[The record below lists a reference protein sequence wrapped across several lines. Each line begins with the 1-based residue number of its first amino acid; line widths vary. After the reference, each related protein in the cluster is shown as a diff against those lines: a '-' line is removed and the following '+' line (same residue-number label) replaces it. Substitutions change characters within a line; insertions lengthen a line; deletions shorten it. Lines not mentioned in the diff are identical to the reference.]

1 MQSEIADLVEDRQ
14 FLTSVLAASGDCIKV
29 LGLDGQILFMNNGGL
44 EVLELGAFAA
54 VRGKPWLDFWK
65 GAHSGMAAAALA
77 SARDGID
84 SRFEGAALT
93 ALGSERFW
101 DVRATPIRDPAG
113 TITHVLVISRDITQQ
128 RRIEVQK
135 EMLPSELEHRIRNI
149 LAMVVAVARQTLKP
163 PATLEASA
171 AAFVARM
178 IALANAQIIL
188 TQSSWEAADIS
199 SIVGGALKPHQDDG
213 MARRFRI
220 SGPVVQLTAGRS
232 LSLVLAMHELA
243 TNAAKYGALT
253 NPDGVVHLTW
263 RIGPEGPDGTLRL
276 ELRETGGPVVVPP
289 TRRGFGSRLVEDVL
303 AAEFGGTVE
312 IAYEPARVRC
322 VLTAPVIDRRK
333 LPKDAIGG

>member
-44 EVLELGAFAA
+44 EVFEVGTFSA

-65 GAHSGMAAAALA
+65 GAHSVIAAAALA
-77 SARDGID
+77 SARDGVD

-93 ALGSERFW
+93 ALGSKRFW
-101 DVRATPIRDPAG
+101 DVRATAIRDPAG

-128 RRIEVQK
+128 RRIETQK
-135 EMLPSELEHRIRNI
+135 EMLAEELQHRIRNI

-188 TQSSWEAADIS
+188 TQDSWEASDIA
-199 SIVGGALKPHQDDG
+199 SIVGGALKPHQDHG
-213 MARRFRI
+213 LAGRFRI
-220 SGPVVQLTAGRS
+220 HGPVVQLTAARS
-232 LSLVLAMHELA
+232 LSLVLALHELA
-243 TNAAKYGALT
+243 TNAAKYGALAT
-253 NPDGVVHLTW
+253 PDGIVHLTW
-263 RIGPEGPDGTLRL
+263 RIDGEGSDGMLRL
-276 ELRETGGPVVVPP
+276 EWHETGGPVVLPP

-312 IAYEPARVRC
+312 IAYEPAGVRC
-322 VLTAPVIDRRK
+322 VLAAPLIDRRQA
-333 LPKDAIGG
+333 PQNAVAG